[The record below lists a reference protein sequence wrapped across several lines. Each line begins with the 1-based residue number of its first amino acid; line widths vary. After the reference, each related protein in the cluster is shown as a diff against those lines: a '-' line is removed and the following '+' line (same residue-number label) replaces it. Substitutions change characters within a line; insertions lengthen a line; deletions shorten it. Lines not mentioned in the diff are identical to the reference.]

1 MDQKHMLTRLFD
13 SETHFIISH
22 LTRRLKWHTQI
33 HTDIFNSP
41 VCPICYIFPF
51 TTSPHLAHSSFH
63 FNSTFIFDL
72 FSLCS
77 SLFTIQQQSNTS
89 LFPSPSNVF
98 VFFAPLS
105 TLECILWLTIV
116 WIIPSFALSR
126 SLCFS
131 QLAW

>member
-41 VCPICYIFPF
+41 ICPVCYIFPF
-51 TTSPHLAHSSFH
+51 TTSLHFAHSSFH

-77 SLFTIQQQSNTS
+77 SLFTIQQQSNWP

-98 VFFAPLS
+98 VY
-105 TLECILWLTIV
+105 CILWLTIV
-116 WIIPSFALSR
+116 WIIPSFALCLLFAFP
-126 SLCFS
+126 SLPGKTLS
-131 QLAW
+131 NK